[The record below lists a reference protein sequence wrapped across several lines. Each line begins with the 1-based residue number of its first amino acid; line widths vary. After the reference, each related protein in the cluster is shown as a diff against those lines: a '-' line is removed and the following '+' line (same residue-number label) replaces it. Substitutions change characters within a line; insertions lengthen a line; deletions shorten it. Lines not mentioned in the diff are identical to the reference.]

1 MAGRWGKGVSGN
13 PLGRPKKYLE
23 VTKLAQSHSVEA
35 VERLVELMR
44 DKRAKAIALRAC
56 EVLLDRA
63 WGKVPQAI
71 TGELGQGPVKLE
83 VSWKNSEV
91 ATLDIT
97 PNEDVP
103 LLELETADE

>member
-1 MAGRWGKGVSGN
+1 MAGRWVKGVSGN
-13 PLGRPKKYLE
+13 PLGRPKKYAE
-23 VTKLAQSHSVEA
+23 IIRLAQSHSTEA
-35 VERLVELMR
+35 IERLVELMR
-44 DKRAKAIALRAC
+44 DKRAKAIALRAS

-91 ATLDIT
+91 AVLDIT
-97 PNEDVP
+97 PREDIP
-103 LLELETADE
+103 LLEVLEDE